1 MASDIPDRPR
11 FAIFAGPNGAGKTTA
26 YRRFLDARYNA
37 GEYLNP
43 DDIAAKL
50 TTATGTPAGVDLSAG
65 RAVIR
70 RTRQLI
76 ESRQPLTRET
86 TLSGR
91 EILASAALADAAG
104 FRVVMVFVG
113 VDSTSTTKCRV
124 AFRVV
129 SGGHDIPSATQER
142 RFRRS
147 LDNAPR
153 AARIVHVAYFLDNG
167 GLQHRLVAT
176 VYGGTVNFLDS
187 RDAVWVERA
196 TAGLPHASALLS
208 RAAALAELRN
218 TEGLSKTL
226 QVRESRPA
234 YGVEGARST
243 GSEGR

>member
-1 MASDIPDRPR
+1 MASAIPDRPR

-26 YRRFLDARYNA
+26 YRRFLDAHYNA

-43 DDIAAKL
+43 DDTAAEL
-50 TTATGTPAGVDLSAG
+50 AVATGTLAGVDLPAG
-65 RAVIR
+65 RTVIR

-91 EILASAALADAAG
+91 EILASAARADAAG

-113 VDSTSTTKCRV
+113 VDSPSTTKCRV

-142 RFRRS
+142 RFSRS

-153 AARIVHVAYFLDNG
+153 AAAIVHVAYFLDNG

-187 RDAVWVERA
+187 SDAGWVERA
-196 TAGLPHASALLS
+196 TAGLPLASALLS
-208 RAAALAELRN
+208 RDAALAQLRN
-218 TEGLSKTL
+218 TEGLA
-226 QVRESRPA
+226 V
-234 YGVEGARST
+234 
-243 GSEGR
+243 